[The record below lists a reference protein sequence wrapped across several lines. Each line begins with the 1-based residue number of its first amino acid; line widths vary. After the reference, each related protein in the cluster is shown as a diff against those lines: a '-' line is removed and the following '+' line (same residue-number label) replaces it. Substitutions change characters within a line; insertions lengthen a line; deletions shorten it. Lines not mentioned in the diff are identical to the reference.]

1 MAQFAFSLVL
11 LTGAG
16 LLVRSFRNLLAV
28 DPGFRPDHVLT
39 AKVSLPWPRYNDT
52 LVHGFQTRL
61 LEQLHTLSGVEA
73 AALSQ
78 TVPFGEGDNQQELLI
93 EGQEPGPNEPIP
105 VASVWAVSADYFR
118 AVGTPLLDGRAFTDG
133 DRDSAARVVI
143 IDRIVA
149 DRYWPRGGALGQR
162 IRLGSRNPNNPW
174 LTIVGLAGEIRHQDL
189 SRAPNYRVYLPIAQH
204 ARWRTQVVLRAEG
217 DPLALTRQVR
227 EMVRGIDPELPV
239 FGVETLE
246 QTVANS
252 LSTERLTHRL
262 LLGFAAVALVLAAI
276 GIYGVMSLNVGSRAG
291 EFGIRMALGAAP
303 GQVRRLVVRHGLG
316 LVLPGIA
323 LGLLGAAGLTRF
335 LGSLLFGVKPI
346 DPVTFG
352 TVTAVLL
359 AVAVAACWVPARRAT
374 SSDPLSALRG
384 E

>member
-1 MAQFAFSLVL
+1 
-11 LTGAG
+11 
-16 LLVRSFRNLLAV
+16 
-28 DPGFRPDHVLT
+28 
-39 AKVSLPWPRYNDT
+39 
-52 LVHGFQTRL
+52 
-61 LEQLHTLSGVEA
+61 
-73 AALSQ
+73 
-78 TVPFGEGDNQQELLI
+78 
-93 EGQEPGPNEPIP
+93 
-105 VASVWAVSADYFR
+105 
-118 AVGTPLLDGRAFTDG
+118 
-133 DRDSAARVVI
+133 
-143 IDRIVA
+143 
-149 DRYWPRGGALGQR
+149 
-162 IRLGSRNPNNPW
+162 
-174 LTIVGLAGEIRHQDL
+174 VGLAGEIRHQDL

-262 LLGFAAVALVLAAI
+262 LLGFAGVALLLAAI

-291 EFGIRMALGAAP
+291 EFGIRMALGASS
-303 GQVRRLVVRHGLG
+303 GQVRGLVVRHGLT
-316 LVLPGIA
+316 LVVPGIA

-335 LGSLLFGVKPI
+335 LASLLFGVKPI

-352 TVTAVLL
+352 AVTAMLL
-359 AVAVAACWVPARRAT
+359 LVAGLACWVPARRAT

>member
-1 MAQFAFSLVL
+1 
-11 LTGAG
+11 
-16 LLVRSFRNLLAV
+16 
-28 DPGFRPDHVLT
+28 VLT

-52 LVHGFQTRL
+52 LVHGFQARL

-105 VASVWAVSADYFR
+105 VASVWAVSADYFQ

-133 DRDSAARVVI
+133 DRDSAAQVVI

-162 IRLGSRNPNNPW
+162 IRLGSRNPNSPW

-189 SRAPNYRVYLPIAQH
+189 SRAPNYRVYLPIGQH

-262 LLGFAAVALVLAAI
+262 LLGFAVVALVLAAI
-276 GIYGVMSLNVGSRAG
+276 GIYGVMSLNVGSRMG
-291 EFGIRMALGAAP
+291 EFGVRMALGAAP

-323 LGLLGAAGLTRF
+323 FGLLGAAGLTRF

-359 AVAVAACWVPARRAT
+359 AVAVAACWIPARRAT
-374 SSDPLSALRG
+374 STDPLSALRG